1 MDSRRFRKTRHTEI
15 VDRARWLG
23 WVMLMMFVLTQIA
36 SGAGPSVGAQR
47 RHVPD
52 PAWLG
57 AEAES
62 SLLTMS
68 RVIPIGIESNA
79 G

>member
-1 MDSRRFRKTRHTEI
+1 MDSRRFRKTRQTEI

-23 WVMLMMFVLTQIA
+23 WVMLMMFVLTQVA
-36 SGAGPSVGAQR
+36 SGAGSSVGALR
-47 RHVPD
+47 RHVSD
-52 PAWLG
+52 RAWLG

-62 SLLTMS
+62 SLLTS
-68 RVIPIGIESNA
+68 RESYPS